1 MLTTSTE
8 LFVPVVVC
16 YVVGM
21 LAAWCVKYH
30 RLRQVFE
37 IKQHNF
43 RIFLI
48 KEYTVEMCILLYHQQ
63 GLLIA
68 LENAV
73 RLCYRASQFS

>member
-1 MLTTSTE
+1 MLTNNIV

-21 LAAWCVKYH
+21 LAAWYVKYY

-43 RIFLI
+43 LI
-48 KEYTVEMCILLYHQQ
+48 KEYAVEMCILLYHQQ
-63 GLLIA
+63 GLLVA

-73 RLCYRASQFS
+73 RLCYSASQFSW